1 MNPACL
7 SAGTPDILDGC
18 VLMIRKG
25 MKEFLIMGFLIAA
38 TLLVAGCTNETSAPQ
53 DGAVSADKTV
63 VLASTPYD
71 TERSSANVLKLVFEE
86 AGYDLQIKTVD
97 VGLAFL
103 AVADG
108 SADAFVGAWL
118 PTCHRN
124 YLESYEDQM
133 DFVRVNMEGTRCG
146 LVVPSYVEIDSID
159 ELNDVKDRFDGKIIG
174 IEPGAGIMGSTETAI
189 DSYGL
194 DYELVTASETSMIA
208 ILKGAIDD
216 DEWVVVIGWSPHWK
230 FVRWD
235 LKYLDDP
242 QNIYGGVEEISTF
255 TRIGFADEMPG
266 AYAILKRF
274 HWTASDM
281 ESIMLNIEGGMSE
294 EEAAAVW
301 VDAHPDMVAE
311 WLGTA

>member
-1 MNPACL
+1 
-7 SAGTPDILDGC
+7 
-18 VLMIRKG
+18 
-25 MKEFLIMGFLIAA
+25 MKQFFVIGFLIAA
-38 TLLVAGCTNETSAPQ
+38 TLLVAGCTNEAAAPQ
-53 DGAVSADKTV
+53 DEVAAADKTV

-86 AGYDLQIKTVD
+86 AGYDLQVQTVD

-118 PTCHRN
+118 PTCHGN
-124 YLESYEDQM
+124 YFEKYEDRM

-146 LVVPSYVEIDSID
+146 IVVPSYVDIDSID
-159 ELNDVKDRFDGKIIG
+159 ELNSVKDQFDGKIIG
-174 IEPGAGIMGSTETAI
+174 LEPGAGIMKSTEDAI

-194 DYELVTASETSMIA
+194 DYELLTGSAASMVAT
-208 ILKGAIDD
+208 LKGALDD
-216 DEWVVVIGWSPHWK
+216 DEWVAITGWSPHWM

-242 QNIYGGVEEISTF
+242 QQIYGGVEHISTF
-255 TRIGFADEMPG
+255 TRTGFSDDMPE
-266 AYAILKRF
+266 AYAIFERF
-274 HWTASDM
+274 SWNASDM
-281 ESIMLNIEGGMSE
+281 ESIMLNIEDGMSE
-294 EEAAAVW
+294 DEAAAVW
-301 VDAHPDMVAE
+301 VNDHPEKVAE

>member
-1 MNPACL
+1 M
-7 SAGTPDILDGC
+7 
-18 VLMIRKG
+18 
-25 MKEFLIMGFLIAA
+25 AA
-38 TLLVAGCTNETSAPQ
+38 
-53 DGAVSADKTV
+53 ADKTV

-86 AGYDLQIKTVD
+86 AGYDLQVQTVD

-118 PTCHRN
+118 PTCHGN
-124 YLESYEDQM
+124 YFEKYEDRM

-146 LVVPSYVEIDSID
+146 IVVPSYVDIDSID
-159 ELNDVKDRFDGKIIG
+159 ELNSVKDQFDGKII
-174 IEPGAGIMGSTETAI
+174 EDAI

-194 DYELVTASETSMIA
+194 DYELLTGSEASMVAT
-208 ILKGAIDD
+208 LKGALDD
-216 DEWVVVIGWSPHWK
+216 DEWVAITGWSPHWM

-242 QNIYGGVEEISTF
+242 QQIFGGVEHISTF
-255 TRIGFADEMPG
+255 TRTGFSDDMPE
-266 AYAILKRF
+266 AYAIFERF
-274 HWTASDM
+274 SWNASDM
-281 ESIMLNIEGGMSE
+281 ESIMLNIEDGMSE
-294 EEAAAVW
+294 DEAAAVW
-301 VDAHPDMVAE
+301 VNDHPEKVAE